1 MIDSFYMN
9 KILKWVLLTTFAVL
23 FNYSNLIAQSV
34 IFSAT
39 TNTPTTF
46 TSTNA
51 TNTTLTNA
59 LSFAGTFSS
68 GGTCVAA
75 TRQLFTDTIS
85 YFNYD
90 SLINLTSSAYLI
102 FGVKANAGY
111 KLQIDS
117 ITAQVSSPV
126 ANLKFRMFYAVN
138 YGSMVFVDSDF
149 VVPQQ
154 TTCNASTVSTQRA
167 AFNFIVPSSTIVKF
181 YFIFYDATTSSEVDV
196 YNVSLKGCVL
206 ANAANTD
213 CNGAASVWN
222 LPPPINKYNL
232 LYTENFSTADS
243 TVATPFSN
251 YNWSTRTYGNFGGLM
266 ADTNLYSQNGLLHV
280 RYTYNGTNYVGSGIQ
295 SKKQFQYGY
304 FETYMKPYIG
314 ASNFHQTF
322 WIIGSSN
329 SQSNHDS
336 FPYNNSQVEIDGLQ
350 LESYLSLPYYIA
362 ANEFGFYNH
371 HPNPLYA
378 NAQNYGLFQPIGTAV
393 GCDTGWVKV
402 GIEWLPDSI
411 KLYMKDTLRQVYLIP
426 QPYFH
431 HAAAG
436 VQFSGLPTPTGYST
450 GISANMSCPSGAEM
464 LVDWFKYY
472 APINAPSNMD
482 FIGEGTFDY
491 DTTSADKNTPL
502 CWINATNHD
511 IYGNLRTSN
520 YNTNAT
526 FVEESNVHSG
536 YAAIQQYSPT
546 AYKTVLRQNIDN
558 ITNDKYTVT
567 AYVKSSGGQ
576 NVCQMRVLTG
586 GYLYLQNITN
596 TNGNWVQISLPVVVQ
611 NNKVV
616 LEFYSDD
623 NGGDSLFIDD
633 VSMKKS
639 NLGTITP
646 LPTFIIQ

>member
-1 MIDSFYMN
+1 MN
-9 KILKWVLLTTFAVL
+9 KVLKWFLLTTFTVL
-23 FNYSNLIAQSV
+23 CSFYNLLAQT
-34 IFSAT
+34 ILYSAT

-51 TNTTLTNA
+51 SNTTLTNA

-68 GGTCVAA
+68 GGTCTSA
-75 TRQLFTDTIS
+75 TRKVFTETIS

-90 SLINLTSSAYLI
+90 SLTNLPSSAYLV
-102 FGVKANAGY
+102 FGIEANAGY

-117 ITAQVSSPV
+117 ITSQVSSPV

-138 YGSMVFVDSDF
+138 YGKMVFVDSDF

-154 TTCNASTVSTQRA
+154 TTCNASTVSTQRGA
-167 AFNFIVPSSTIVKF
+167 VNFIVPSSTIVKF
-181 YFIFYDATTSSEVDV
+181 YLVFYDATTSSEVDV

-206 ANAANTD
+206 SNASNTD

-222 LPPPINKYNL
+222 LPPPLSNYNL
-232 LYTENFSTADS
+232 LYTENFTTADS
-243 TVATPFSN
+243 IFATSFSN
-251 YNWSTRTYGNFGGLM
+251 NNWSTRFDSTGLSFGGLM
-266 ADTNLYSQNGLLHV
+266 EDTNLYSQNGLLHI
-280 RYTYNGTNYVGSGIQ
+280 RYTYDGINYVGSGIQ
-295 SKKQFQYGY
+295 SRKQFQYGY

-322 WIIGSSN
+322 WIIGSGN
-329 SQSNHDS
+329 SKSNHDS
-336 FPYNNSQVEIDGLQ
+336 FPYNNIQVEIDGLQ
-350 LESYLSLPYYIA
+350 LDSYFSLPYYNA
-362 ANEFGFYNH
+362 ANGFGFYNH

-378 NAQNYGLFQPIGTAV
+378 NAQNYRSFQLIGTAV

-411 KLYMKDTLRQVYLIP
+411 KLYMKDTLRQIYLIP
-426 QPYFH
+426 QSYYH

-436 VQFSGLPTPTGYST
+436 VQFSGLPTPTSYT
-450 GISANMSCPSGAEM
+450 ATISSNMSCPSGAEM

-472 APINAPSNMD
+472 APLNAPANMD

-491 DTTSADKNTPL
+491 DTTSADKTTPL

-511 IYGNLRTSN
+511 IYGNLRTSQ

-546 AYKTVLRQNIDN
+546 PFKTVLRQNIDN
-558 ITNDKYTVT
+558 ITNDKYTVS
-567 AYVKSSGGQ
+567 AYVKSTGGQ

-623 NGGDSLFIDD
+623 NGGDSIFIDD

-639 NLGTITP
+639 NLGTTTP